1 MDTNPNPKDKV
12 QWLFKLG
19 IRGLDYGVLGL
30 FLYII
35 AIEYL
40 DQCLGKS
47 YKALR
52 KGMEA
57 YKKMQFQQTIL

>member
-1 MDTNPNPKDKV
+1 MAFG
-12 QWLFKLG
+12 LS
-19 IRGLDYGVLGL
+19 ICGLDYRVLGL

-35 AIEYL
+35 AIKHLNQYL
-40 DQCLGKS
+40 ERP

-57 YKKMQFQQTIL
+57 YKKIQF

>member
-19 IRGLDYGVLGL
+19 ICGLNYGVLGL
-30 FLYII
+30 FLYIVVI
-35 AIEYL
+35 KHF
-40 DQCLGKS
+40 DHCLKRP

-57 YKKMQFQQTIL
+57 NKKI

>member
-19 IRGLDYGVLGL
+19 ICNLNYGVLGL

-35 AIEYL
+35 VIKYL
-40 DQCLGKS
+40 NQYLERP
-47 YKALR
+47 YKALK
-52 KGMEA
+52 KGIKA
-57 YKKMQFQQTIL
+57 YKKM